1 MTQPMFLPVLAALTL
16 ATGAAGAAD
25 PRDALLARYAAE
37 ARQADPNFQ
46 GFDAARGRAL
56 YFGPH
61 AGGRNP
67 QLGACAACHT
77 KDPRQTGQHVESKR
91 SIDPMAASA
100 NPARFTKDTKVE
112 KRFTRDCPDVIGRAC
127 TAQEKGD
134 FITYLLGL

>member
-1 MTQPMFLPVLAALTL
+1 MTKTMFVSVLAASMC
-16 ATGAAGAAD
+16 AAGAAGAAD

-37 ARQADPNFQ
+37 ARQADPAFQ
-46 GFDAARGRAL
+46 GFDAERGRAL

-77 KDPRQTGQHVESKR
+77 KDARQTGQHVESKR
-91 SIDPMAASA
+91 AIDPMAASA
-100 NPARFTKDTKVE
+100 NPARFTKETKVE
-112 KRFTRDCPDVIGRAC
+112 KRFARDCPDVIGREC
-127 TAQEKGD
+127 TAREKGD